1 MQCLQKR
8 NLNSILYLTDV
19 RVRVEL
25 ETIESEEGGQYNFD
39 EHIKDFVWDN
49 DEDGDAIELAFSN
62 MKIEERKHW
71 LQAPPKVKRYHCD

>member
-1 MQCLQKR
+1 M
-8 NLNSILYLTDV
+8 SHYLARKKKLGDQFNITSYK
-19 RVRVEL
+19 EL

-71 LQAPPKVKRYHCD
+71 LQAPPKVLLLST